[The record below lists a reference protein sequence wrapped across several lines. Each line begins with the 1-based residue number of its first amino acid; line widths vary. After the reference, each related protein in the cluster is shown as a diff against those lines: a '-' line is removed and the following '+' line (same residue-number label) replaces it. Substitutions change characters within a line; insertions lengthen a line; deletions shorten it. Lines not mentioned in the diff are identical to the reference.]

1 MSSKFGVLLLLSLGV
16 VVGCGV
22 PNPYNPNY
30 ENPYKGAQINNTD
43 DNKVLAQKIQNVL
56 DDTYSD
62 SADTVVLADHF
73 NVLVAGEVDN
83 EATKNKIADTIKGIP
98 SVKEYNDYLTVQAVK
113 PTLYK
118 NKTAT
123 KNAQLRIDNQANISL
138 QHLQVVVVAGSAY
151 VMGNIKPDQVKDLN
165 AAIDGI
171 YSIEG
176 VNNVVNLTKITTYA
190 DTGHSF

>member
-1 MSSKFGVLLLLSLGV
+1 MSSKFGVLVLLSLGI

-30 ENPYKGAQINNTD
+30 ENPYKGAQMNNTN
-43 DNKVLAQKIQNVL
+43 DNKVLAQKIQNIL
-56 DDTYSD
+56 DDTYSK

-73 NVLVAGEVDN
+73 NVLVAGEVDS

-98 SVKEYNDYLTVQAVK
+98 SVKEYNDYLTVQALK

-118 NKTAT
+118 NKIAT

-138 QHLQVVVVAGSAY
+138 EHLQVVVVAGSAY
-151 VMGNIKPDQVKDLN
+151 VIGNIKPDQVKDLN
-165 AAIDGI
+165 SAINGI
-171 YSIEG
+171 YSVDG
-176 VNNVVNLTKITTYA
+176 VTNVVNLTKIIPYG
-190 DTGHSF
+190 DTGHSL